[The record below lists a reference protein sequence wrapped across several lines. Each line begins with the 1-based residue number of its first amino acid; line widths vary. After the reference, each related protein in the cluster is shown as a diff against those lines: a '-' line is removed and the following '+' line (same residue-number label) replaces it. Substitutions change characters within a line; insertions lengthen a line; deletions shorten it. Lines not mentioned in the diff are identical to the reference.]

1 MSNEVLIYSDGS
13 SLGNPGPGGYGV
25 IMKWKDQELK
35 LSQGFRKTTNNRM
48 ELLGPIIALKKLKK
62 PENVIITT
70 DSRYVIDG
78 IEKGWA
84 KKWQQNNWM
93 RDKKNEALNSDLWKM
108 LIELC
113 DYHLKVNFLWVK
125 GHRGHVENEECD
137 LLAKNAASSNDLI
150 IDEKFELKEI
160 ANER

>member
-1 MSNEVLIYSDGS
+1 MTNDVLIYSDGS

-25 IMKWKDQELK
+25 IMKWKDKELK

-62 PENVIITT
+62 PENILITT

-84 KKWQQNNWM
+84 KKWQKNNWM
-93 RDKKNEALNSDLWKM
+93 RDRKNKALNSDLWKM

-113 DYHLKVNFLWVK
+113 DYHTVNFFWVK
-125 GHRGHVENEECD
+125 GHMGHIENEECD

-150 IDEKFELKEI
+150 IDENFELKELS
-160 ANER
+160 NER

>member
-62 PENVIITT
+62 SENVIITT

>member
-1 MSNEVLIYSDGS
+1 MTNDVLIYSDGS

-25 IMKWKDQELK
+25 IMKWKDKELK

-62 PENVIITT
+62 PENVLITT

-84 KKWQQNNWM
+84 KKWQKNNWM
-93 RDKKNEALNSDLWKM
+93 RDRKNKALNSDLWKM

-113 DYHLKVNFLWVK
+113 DHHTVNFFWVK
-125 GHRGHVENEECD
+125 GHMGHIENEECD

-150 IDEKFELKEI
+150 IDENFELKELS
-160 ANER
+160 NER

>member
-1 MSNEVLIYSDGS
+1 MVNEVLIYSDGS

-25 IMKWKDQELK
+25 IMKWKDKEIK

-48 ELLGPIIALKKLKK
+48 ELLGPIIALQKLKK
-62 PENVIITT
+62 PQNVLITT

-84 KKWQQNNWM
+84 KKWQGNNWM
-93 RDKKNEALNSDLWKM
+93 RNKKNEALNSDLWKM

-113 DYHLKVNFLWVK
+113 DYHTVNFFWVK
-125 GHRGHVENEECD
+125 GHMGHIENEECD

-150 IDEKFELKEI
+150 IDENFELKELS
-160 ANER
+160 NER

>member
-1 MSNEVLIYSDGS
+1 MTNDVLIYSDGS

-25 IMKWKDQELK
+25 IMKWKDKELK

-62 PENVIITT
+62 PENVLITT

-84 KKWQQNNWM
+84 KKWQKNNWM
-93 RDKKNEALNSDLWKM
+93 RDRKNKALNSDLWKM

-113 DYHLKVNFLWVK
+113 DYHTVNFFWVK
-125 GHRGHVENEECD
+125 GHMGHIENEECD

-150 IDEKFELKEI
+150 IDENFELKELS
-160 ANER
+160 NER

>member
-1 MSNEVLIYSDGS
+1 MTNDVLIYSDGS

-25 IMKWKDQELK
+25 IMKWKDKELK

-48 ELLGPIIALKKLKK
+48 ELLGPIIALQKLKK
-62 PENVIITT
+62 SENVLITT

-84 KKWQQNNWM
+84 KKWQKNNWM
-93 RDKKNEALNSDLWKM
+93 RDRKNKALNSDLWKM

-113 DYHLKVNFLWVK
+113 DHHTVNFFWVK
-125 GHRGHVENEECD
+125 GHMGHIENEECD

-150 IDEKFELKEI
+150 IDENFELKELS
-160 ANER
+160 NER

>member
-62 PENVIITT
+62 SENVIITT

-93 RDKKNEALNSDLWKM
+93 RDKKNVCQPEIINKGAGSSSCSDDEAA
-108 LIELC
+108 E
-113 DYHLKVNFLWVK
+113 
-125 GHRGHVENEECD
+125 
-137 LLAKNAASSNDLI
+137 AAS
-150 IDEKFELKEI
+150 E
-160 ANER
+160 

>member
-1 MSNEVLIYSDGS
+1 MTNDVLIYSDGS

-25 IMKWKDQELK
+25 IMKWKDKELK

-62 PENVIITT
+62 PENILITT

-84 KKWQQNNWM
+84 KKWQKNNWM
-93 RDKKNEALNSDLWKM
+93 RDRKNKALNSDLWKM

-113 DYHLKVNFLWVK
+113 DYHTVNFFWVK
-125 GHRGHVENEECD
+125 GHMGHIENEECD

-150 IDEKFELKEI
+150 IDEKFESKELS
-160 ANER
+160 NER

>member
-62 PENVIITT
+62 SENVIITT

-113 DYHLKVNFLWVK
+113 DYHIKVKFLWVK

-137 LLAKNAASSNDLI
+137 LLAKNAASSTDLI

-160 ANER
+160 ANEG

>member
-1 MSNEVLIYSDGS
+1 MTNDVLIYSDGS

-25 IMKWKDQELK
+25 IMKWKDKELK

-62 PENVIITT
+62 PENVLITT

-84 KKWQQNNWM
+84 KKWQKNNWM
-93 RDKKNEALNSDLWKM
+93 RDRKNKALNSDLWKM

-113 DYHLKVNFLWVK
+113 DYHTVNFFWVK
-125 GHRGHVENEECD
+125 GHMGHIENEECD

-150 IDEKFELKEI
+150 IDEKFESKELS
-160 ANER
+160 NER